1 MDIKRVAPET
11 TDIIRHVNG
20 NGSRS
25 NLRNRERTRRSDTE
39 RPKHRDDDLVF
50 GLFSKRMLGYITLG
64 ILFVISLI
72 FGVIQLGM
80 TVPVYVIVLVSCT
93 LMGILL
99 SGSPGFVSVIMAA
112 LLLVVGA
119 ITSLFPAVAIGVAM
133 LVASSMIVRGD

>member
-1 MDIKRVAPET
+1 
-11 TDIIRHVNG
+11 
-20 NGSRS
+20 
-25 NLRNRERTRRSDTE
+25 
-39 RPKHRDDDLVF
+39 
-50 GLFSKRMLGYITLG
+50 MLGYITLG